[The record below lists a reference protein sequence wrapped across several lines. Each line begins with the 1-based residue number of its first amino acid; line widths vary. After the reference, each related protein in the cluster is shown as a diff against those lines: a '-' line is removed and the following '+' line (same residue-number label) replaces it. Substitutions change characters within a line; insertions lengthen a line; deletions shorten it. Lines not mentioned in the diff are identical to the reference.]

1 VYIKAG
7 GMKQIWSA
15 LGMLALC
22 TYGLTG
28 CSSDHHLNDD
38 PGALRSRLNTYSP
51 PVAGNDYQEV
61 LNAQAQQMRKVEV
74 TISGP
79 VFKMLPDD
87 TKGLPHERWLM
98 QLSNGSTVL
107 IAHDTKLAPR
117 VPINNGDMVRI
128 HGEYIWNDKGGVIHW
143 THHAPNGR
151 HEPGWV
157 EFNGQKYE

>member
-1 VYIKAG
+1 
-7 GMKQIWSA
+7 MNQRWSA
-15 LGMLALC
+15 LGLAAVCAVWLS
-22 TYGLTG
+22 G
-28 CSSDHHLNDD
+28 CEQIREHSESPEAVRNQT
-38 PGALRSRLNTYSP
+38 PATSIP
-51 PVAGNDYQEV
+51 PVSGGQDDQEV

-74 TISGP
+74 TMSGP

-117 VPINNGDMVRI
+117 VPLNNGDRVRI

-151 HEPGWV
+151 HEPGWI